1 MALWQL
7 NDVYVTD
14 PRRILNE
21 HRPRWWQRLLGR
33 CGCGGRRPCPAVES
47 ALDLLFMR
55 RRWNGDSEDA

>member
-33 CGCGGRRPCPAVES
+33 
-47 ALDLLFMR
+47 
-55 RRWNGDSEDA
+55 